1 MTLEKQTGA
10 YQKIRPD
17 HHAPVS
23 GGLSPTGGR
32 MGGTD
37 RGEQLTHS
45 TQPTKTADSHA
56 TPTRHHTN
64 QTLIALT
71 PTEAAQVLAIA
82 MRNPE
87 RDDLP
92 ILEHLAF
99 LLDRAT
105 LPTQPRTATNPT
117 NAQHTDTD

>member
-1 MTLEKQTGA
+1 MTSETQSRALQE
-10 YQKIRPD
+10 IRPD
-17 HHAPVS
+17 DHAPER
-23 GGLSPTGGR
+23 GTTSPLGR
-32 MGGTD
+32 MIGGTD
-37 RGEQLTHS
+37 RGEQNTTHEHHLNTTS
-45 TQPTKTADSHA
+45 LPTVRR
-56 TPTRHHTN
+56 PRMN

>member
-1 MTLEKQTGA
+1 M
-10 YQKIRPD
+10 
-17 HHAPVS
+17 
-23 GGLSPTGGR
+23 
-32 MGGTD
+32 
-37 RGEQLTHS
+37 
-45 TQPTKTADSHA
+45 
-56 TPTRHHTN
+56 N

-71 PTEAAQVLAIA
+71 PTEAAQVLSIA

-105 LPTQPRTATNPT
+105 LPTQPRTTTNPT

>member
-1 MTLEKQTGA
+1 
-10 YQKIRPD
+10 
-17 HHAPVS
+17 
-23 GGLSPTGGR
+23 
-32 MGGTD
+32 
-37 RGEQLTHS
+37 
-45 TQPTKTADSHA
+45 
-56 TPTRHHTN
+56 
-64 QTLIALT
+64 
-71 PTEAAQVLAIA
+71 

>member
-1 MTLEKQTGA
+1 M
-10 YQKIRPD
+10 
-17 HHAPVS
+17 
-23 GGLSPTGGR
+23 
-32 MGGTD
+32 
-37 RGEQLTHS
+37 
-45 TQPTKTADSHA
+45 
-56 TPTRHHTN
+56 N

>member
-1 MTLEKQTGA
+1 MTPETQTGA

-17 HHAPVS
+17 HHAPVC
-23 GGLSPTGGR
+23 GVLDHTGGR

-37 RGEQLTHS
+37 RGEQPNHS
-45 TQPTKTADSHA
+45 TQPTKTANTHS

-71 PTEAAQVLAIA
+71 PAEATQVLAIA

-92 ILEHLAF
+92 ILEHLAY

-105 LPTQPRTATNPT
+105 LPTPPHPATNPT
-117 NAQHTDTD
+117 PTQQTNAD

>member
-1 MTLEKQTGA
+1 MTPETQTGA

-37 RGEQLTHS
+37 RGEQNTTHKHHIHTTS
-45 TQPTKTADSHA
+45 DPTVRR
-56 TPTRHHTN
+56 PRMN

-99 LLDRAT
+99 LLDSAT

-117 NAQHTDTD
+117 NAQHTDTV

>member
-1 MTLEKQTGA
+1 MTPETQTGA

-17 HHAPVS
+17 HPPRFRGSLA
-23 GGLSPTGGR
+23 PTGGR

-37 RGEQLTHS
+37 RGEQNTTHKHHS
-45 TQPTKTADSHA
+45 NTTSLPTVRR
-56 TPTRHHTN
+56 PRMN

-82 MRNPE
+82 MRNPD

-99 LLDRAT
+99 LLDRANNT
-105 LPTQPRTATNPT
+105 TTPHHPNNTEPTHRT
-117 NAQHTDTD
+117 DLD

>member
-1 MTLEKQTGA
+1 MPPPRVLQ
-10 YQKIRPD
+10 D
-17 HHAPVS
+17 S
-23 GGLSPTGGR
+23 TGGWPEGLIEANKTHPKKHHIHTTSDPTVRRPR
-32 MGGTD
+32 M
-37 RGEQLTHS
+37 
-45 TQPTKTADSHA
+45 
-56 TPTRHHTN
+56 N

-71 PTEAAQVLAIA
+71 PTEAERLLHIA

-92 ILEHLAF
+92 ILEHLAY

-105 LPTQPRTATNPT
+105 LPTQPRTAINPT